1 MALLTNTKELLSV
14 RKIKTTIIITT
25 MVIFTELLTLI
36 FILVGG
42 SVVATA
48 VPWVRVGPV
57 RPVRAVVR
65 GDAGA
70 LRVVSS
76 SLSIDRDFNDFRS
89 RRSRFRVSSLEGAAV
104 DHRVAEFTQPDKEV

>member
-1 MALLTNTKELLSV
+1 
-14 RKIKTTIIITT
+14 

-48 VPWVRVGPV
+48 VPWEAIRVGPV

-104 DHRVAEFTQPDKEV
+104 DHRVAEFMQPDKEV